1 MPREVKVATITL
13 KRHHQT
19 PERAKKGHYMT
30 DKKTTEEFTVNGE
43 ELLAKVKSLVNEG
56 NIRRLIIKDEAGKT
70 LVEFPL
76 TIGVV
81 GALFAPV
88 LAAVGAIAALVTK
101 CTIVVERRED

>member
-1 MPREVKVATITL
+1 
-13 KRHHQT
+13 
-19 PERAKKGHYMT
+19 MT

-43 ELLAKVKSLVNEG
+43 ELLAKVKSLINEG
-56 NIRRLIIKDEAGKT
+56 NIRRITIKDTEGKT
-70 LVEFPL
+70 LVEFPV
-76 TIGVV
+76 TIGVI